1 MKTIYI
7 CTDTVTGIFSGIYD
21 AWKAEGEED
30 TCGIAL
36 RGTLEQQLFCEYVET
51 KETEH
56 KAVVV
61 EAMIQKHL
69 GMPAYWDIYHAAL
82 AADAGKGDAILGT
95 MLAARRIKESR
106 KIMEHLSHPAVER
119 VFELSRT
126 VGGEAHAFKGFL
138 RFRELV
144 NGVLFAEIT
153 PKNHVLTCLAPH
165 FADRL
170 PRENWMIYDNA
181 HKTFVV
187 HEAGKKW
194 VLGLNEQ
201 LNIEM
206 VHNIS
211 DREREYARLWQGF
224 FRTISIQS
232 RESRSRQLQ
241 HLPLRFQK
249 NMVEFKQ

>member
-1 MKTIYI
+1 MKTIYV

-21 AWKAEGEED
+21 AWRAGGEED
-30 TCGIAL
+30 ACSIAL
-36 RGTLEQQLFCEYVET
+36 RGALEQQLFCEYVET
-51 KETEH
+51 EETER
-56 KAVVV
+56 KAVAV
-61 EAMIQKHL
+61 EAMIKKNL
-69 GMPAYWDIYHAAL
+69 GRLVYWDIYHASL
-82 AADAGKGDAILGT
+82 AADADKGNAILGA
-95 MLAARRIKESR
+95 MLAARRLKDSS
-106 KIMEHLSHPAVER
+106 KIMEHLSHPAVEK

-138 RFRELV
+138 RFRELA
-144 NGVLFAEIT
+144 NGVLFSEIT
-153 PKNHVLTCLAPH
+153 PKNQVITCLAPH

-170 PRENWMIYDNA
+170 PQENWMIYDNA

-201 LNIEM
+201 LDIEA
-206 VHNIS
+206 VNNVS
-211 DREREYARLWQGF
+211 DKEREYARLWRGF
-224 FRTISIQS
+224 FKTISIES

-249 NMVEFKQ
+249 NMVEFNQ